1 MSAKDVKELSH
12 RATWKKLKSNKPS
25 LIVRRRLHTGWGVLV
40 SSLDSLAEKVRNT
53 LIVLSVPVAQE
64 MAIYSARKQVYSDL
78 GPLSLSKVAPFIESF
93 MLLGL
98 GDNFSLTLGEGRIIV
113 VSRVS
118 ERAALVV
125 VTDQKIGTVLTKIR
139 EVIDKFGREFDS
151 VIQGQPAVAPEVR
164 AVTRVV
170 AQPTIRAEEKAIPK
184 ATPKPQP
191 QAPARPSPAPTV
203 KVFMAPLLIDKKV
216 MKDSSGDDKKILSL
230 CNGRFS
236 IEEISKKTK
245 LSPKIVIETVYR
257 YSQEKALELREEKKS
272 AEEEA
277 VDFLKGL

>member
-1 MSAKDVKELSH
+1 
-12 RATWKKLKSNKPS
+12 
-25 LIVRRRLHTGWGVLV
+25 
-40 SSLDSLAEKVRNT
+40 
-53 LIVLSVPVAQE
+53 

-78 GPLSLSKVAPFIESF
+78 GALSMSKVAPFIESF

-98 GDNFSLTLGEGRIIV
+98 GDNFSLTMGEGRIVV
-113 VSRVS
+113 VSRIS

-139 EVIDKFGREFDS
+139 EVIDKYGKELDA
-151 VIQGQPAVAPEVR
+151 VLQGQPAVAPETRATSR
-164 AVTRVV
+164 AVTQPVV
-170 AQPTIRAEEKAIPK
+170 RLEEKAIPK
-184 ATPKPQP
+184 PQP
-191 QAPARPSPAPTV
+191 PVSPRPSPAPTV
-203 KVFMAPLLIDKKV
+203 KVFMAPFLVDKKA

-230 CNGRFS
+230 CTGRFS

-245 LSPKIVIETVYR
+245 LSPKVVIETVYR
-257 YSQEKALELREEKKS
+257 YSQEKALELREEKKT

>member
-1 MSAKDVKELSH
+1 MSSIE
-12 RATWKKLKSNKPS
+12 
-25 LIVRRRLHTGWGVLV
+25 G
-40 SSLDSLAEKVRNT
+40 LADNIRNT
-53 LIVLSVPVAQE
+53 LIVLNVPIAQE

-78 GPLSLSKVAPFIESF
+78 GSLSLSKVAPFAESF

-98 GDNFSLTLGEGRIIV
+98 GDNFSLTLGDGRIIV

-125 VTDQKIGTVLTKIR
+125 VTDQKIGTVLTKLR
-139 EVIDKFGREFDS
+139 EVIEKYGREFDA
-151 VIQGQPAVAPEVR
+151 VLQGQPVAAPGVR
-164 AVTRVV
+164 ATSRAV
-170 AQPTIRAEEKAIPK
+170 AQPTIHLEEKAVP
-184 ATPKPQP
+184 TPQP
-191 QAPARPSPAPTV
+191 PVSTRPPPAPTV
-203 KVFMAPLLIDKKV
+203 KVFMAPFLVDKKA

-230 CNGRFS
+230 CTGRFS

-245 LSPKIVIETVYR
+245 LPPRVVIETVYR
-257 YSQEKALELREEKKS
+257 YSQERALELREEKKT